1 MQDKVE
7 DGQEQKN
14 EEKQD
19 EKQEKIILSIAA
31 EVGGKAATGEGHY
44 L

>member
-19 EKQEKIILSIAA
+19 EKQEKIILSIEE
-31 EVGGKAATGEGHY
+31 EVGGKAATGERHY